1 MTPTDDLA
9 TVLEA
14 AERALDLRKVIG
26 SGANLQEEAKALA
39 RLVKAAIGKER
50 HDAMCGVWNAETTN
64 RGCDCTLAPMIA
76 EAARSIRGKG

>member
-39 RLVKAAIGKER
+39 RLVEALLWERECRAKGTNPVVTGEEAI
-50 HDAMCGVWNAETTN
+50 A
-64 RGCDCTLAPMIA
+64 I
-76 EAARSIRGKG
+76 AARSIRGQG